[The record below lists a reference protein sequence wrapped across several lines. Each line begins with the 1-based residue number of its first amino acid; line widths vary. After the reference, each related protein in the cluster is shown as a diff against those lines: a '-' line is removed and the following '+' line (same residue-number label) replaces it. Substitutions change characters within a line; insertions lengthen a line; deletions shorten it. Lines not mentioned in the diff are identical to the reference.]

1 MAFRNATSDLWTP
14 NKREYTTGSQVFT
27 HLPSQACELIGR
39 WQFSFNFF
47 KVPLGYIY
55 CALDKWVVSPL
66 LHEGHLS
73 ITHVIFL
80 NMVIWCFYLLYNY
93 LMKKVWKAQIWMF
106 LTKTNNTAETQSTTR
121 VCQCAAQINL
131 RLKREKTTG
140 SACRTQSEHQVFLH
154 FTTCIITAN
163 EWHTLML
170 LCTHTCISWWWCYL
184 KT

>member
-1 MAFRNATSDLWTP
+1 M
-14 NKREYTTGSQVFT
+14 SQVFT

-55 CALDKWVVSPL
+55 CVLDKWVVNPL

-80 NMVIWCFYLLYNY
+80 NMVIWCCIITWW
-93 LMKKVWKAQIWMF
+93 KKFGKLKSECSSQKHS
-106 LTKTNNTAETQSTTR
+106 KTNNTAETQSTTR

-163 EWHTLML
+163 KWHTLML